1 MLNSRGKDRFVMDG
15 AERFEASLHACIN
28 RNISI
33 SNAKANDCGIVV
45 QTEWGLILC

>member
-33 SNAKANDCGIVV
+33 SNGIVV
-45 QTEWGLILC
+45 QTEWGLIVC